1 MEPMV
6 EWQMA
11 APRMVMRSADPAR
24 ANHQYGGFIMRVAS
38 DIGGTFT
45 DLVYLDEA
53 SGELGVAKA
62 STTPANF
69 AEGVIETFHKAD
81 LNVPDTDFFVHGST
95 VIINAL
101 TERKGV
107 KTALITT
114 KVPSMKKT

>member
-1 MEPMV
+1 
-6 EWQMA
+6 
-11 APRMVMRSADPAR
+11 
-24 ANHQYGGFIMRVAS
+24 MRVAT

-53 SGELGVAKA
+53 TGEIGIAKA
-62 STTPANF
+62 ATTPRNF
-69 AEGVIETFHKAD
+69 AQGVIKTIEKAAFD
-81 LNVPDTDFFVHGST
+81 AKQTRFFVHGST

-114 KVPSMKKT
+114 RGFRDVLEIGRANRPDIYNMRYKKPVPFVPRYLRLEVA